1 MAQVVARSHRIAAV
15 PAPENTGTAHQERK
29 DYVVLVF
36 FSNKTKLNS

>member
-1 MAQVVARSHRIAAV
+1 MAQVVVHSHRIVAV

-29 DYVVLVF
+29 DYGFFF